1 MSTFRMCV
9 LAFVMVLALLAAMR
23 DSAQPALGQSGPT
36 DGSPQKWA
44 AKRAIDAT
52 FKAGDTELPAV
63 VLPLLHASQGA
74 GCAVRPP
81 ALLKPAQ
88 GVVSND
94 RNNPIFEWEV
104 VPAAAE
110 YIFQLAEDEA
120 FQTVLVT
127 ERDVNRPGED
137 PVFYMAIWFLDK
149 NHTYYWRVASVCDD
163 GQLGAFS
170 SVASFTMG
178 SGAGNV
184 PCTLAPPAMKSPVDG
199 EQTDTLIP
207 PFVWNSVPAGHEYRW
222 QLAAT
227 DQFTEVIDSSRS
239 VGINP
244 TVVPTLERR
253 AHAQPGSR
261 RPVLLAGKHD
271 LL

>member
-1 MSTFRMCV
+1 MKH
-9 LAFVMVLALLAAMR
+9 L
-23 DSAQPALGQSGPT
+23 
-36 DGSPQKWA
+36 
-44 AKRAIDAT
+44 
-52 FKAGDTELPAV
+52 
-63 VLPLLHASQGA
+63 
-74 GCAVRPP
+74 
-81 ALLKPAQ
+81 
-88 GVVSND
+88 
-94 RNNPIFEWEV
+94 
-104 VPAAAE
+104 
-110 YIFQLAEDEA
+110 
-120 FQTVLVT
+120 QTILVT

-137 PVFYMAIWFLDK
+137 PVFHMAIWFLDK
-149 NHTYYWRVASVCDD
+149 NRTYYWRVASVCDD

-184 PCTLAPPAMKSPVDG
+184 PCTLAPPVLKSPADG

-207 PFVWNSVPAGHEYRW
+207 PFVWNSVPSGHEYRW

-253 AHAQPGSR
+253 PIDNLDPGVQYYWRVNTICSEIDKDGEYSAPFSFRSGPPGGFLPPPPALLSPADGAYVGSVRVATPLR
-261 RPVLLAGKHD
+261 RCRPGQRLLRRD
-271 LL
+271 LRIA